1 MLPVAVDIVT
11 VLRSPKVTATSRSK
25 DINWKDANPCKE
37 CPGKR
42 TQVERLCWQFF
53 LMKYVIVF
61 LNDRIVVE
69 LLHQTCERFAMYYF
83 AHMCKL
89 QMYLEFEWSFFKGEK
104 ERKHFVWIEMEAVK
118 VGCDADPSHLL
129 QTWNSSKSD
138 CLNNAAYFERI

>member
-1 MLPVAVDIVT
+1 MQPVAVDIVT

-69 LLHQTCERFAMYYF
+69 LLHKTCAR
-83 AHMCKL
+83 
-89 QMYLEFEWSFFKGEK
+89 
-104 ERKHFVWIEMEAVK
+104 
-118 VGCDADPSHLL
+118 
-129 QTWNSSKSD
+129 
-138 CLNNAAYFERI
+138 